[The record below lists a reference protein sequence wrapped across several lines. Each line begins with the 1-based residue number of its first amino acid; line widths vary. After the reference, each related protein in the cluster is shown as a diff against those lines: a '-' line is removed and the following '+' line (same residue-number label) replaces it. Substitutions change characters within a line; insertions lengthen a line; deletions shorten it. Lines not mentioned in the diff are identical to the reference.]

1 MAAFGTQTA
10 AVCAQGLFTPDGPGA
25 VTNTS
30 FEFDGS
36 SWTAGNAANTSKGFI
51 RGFGILTAGVTCGGD
66 SSGAKDTTEEYD
78 GTNFSTSGTMNT
90 ARAQHAAGGS
100 QTAGIAFA
108 GSNPPPATNLTETY
122 DGSSWTVAPTMNQG
136 FFSGR
141 GCGATNSAAIGMGGY
156 TSPGAPNQTTGTE
169 LYDGTSWATQPNMS
183 VARGYNSVSF
193 GISTSAVT
201 VGDFPAANTAEI
213 FTGETETAN
222 VTNFAT
228 S

>member
-10 AVCAQGLFTPDGPGA
+10 AVCAQGLETPDGPGA
-25 VTNTS
+25 ATNTS
-30 FEFDGS
+30 FEFNGS
-36 SWTAGNAANTSKGFI
+36 SWTAGNAASNSTGFI
-51 RGFGILTAGVTCGGD
+51 RGFGTLTAGATCGGYPN
-66 SSGAKDTTEEYD
+66 STNTEEYD
-78 GTNFSTSGTMNT
+78 GTNFSTGGAMN
-90 ARAQHAAGGS
+90 AGRGQHAAGGT

-122 DGSSWTVAPTMNQG
+122 DGNSWTVAPTMNQG
-136 FFSGR
+136 FFSGG

-169 LYDGTSWATQPNMS
+169 LYNGTAWVTQPNMS

-201 VGDFPAANTAEI
+201 VGDFPAANSAEI
-213 FTGETETAN
+213 FTGETETPN
-222 VTNFAT
+222 VTDFST
-228 S
+228 E